1 VDRLARRLA
10 DPSVPEPVPG
20 DRPATDGLCDCV
32 EEQMAAGAGVPITL
46 LWARELLAL
55 VEQRASTVPV
65 EIPA

>member
-1 VDRLARRLA
+1 
-10 DPSVPEPVPG
+10 VPEPVPG